1 MPKDNIASRN
11 MVMVDISAQMVK
23 ELRDKSGAAMM
34 DCKKALVEASGD
46 SEKAFEILRQKGV
59 ATANKKS
66 SRTASEGLVV
76 GQIAK
81 DGKTGALIEV
91 NCETDFVARNEEFVQ
106 LTKDLA
112 EAALS
117 SKSASVDALNKQPI
131 KGTTVAEHVTAVI
144 AKTGENIIIRRAA
157 LEDLN
162 GKEGVIGIYVHAL
175 GGKMGAIVA
184 IEADKKIDLEK
195 GAALGRDIAMHVVS
209 AKPQYVSKN
218 DIPAETIENE
228 RRIEAGK
235 QDLAEKKPEMR
246 EKIVQGRIDKI
257 FAERCLNEQQFVK
270 DPTQSVSKHLAQIST
285 ELGAKLEVKSFSLF
299 ILGETQAES
308 NGKGD
313 E

>member
-1 MPKDNIASRN
+1 
-11 MVMVDISAQMVK
+11 MVDISAQMVK

-76 GQIAK
+76 GQIAP
-81 DGKTGALIEV
+81 DGKTGSLIEV

-106 LTKDLA
+106 LTRDLA
-112 EAALS
+112 EVALKT
-117 SKSASVDALNKQPI
+117 KSASVDALNKQPI
-131 KGTTVAEHVTAVI
+131 KSTTVAEHVTATI

-157 LEDLN
+157 LEDLK
-162 GKEGVIGIYVHAL
+162 GKEGVVGMYVHAL
-175 GGKMGAIVA
+175 GGKMGAIVT
-184 IEADKKIDLEK
+184 IEADKAIDAEK
-195 GAALGRDIAMHVVS
+195 GAALGRDIAMHIVS

-218 DIPAETIENE
+218 DIPAETVENE

-235 QDLAEKKPEMR
+235 QDLADKKPEMR

-270 DPTQSVSKHLAQIST
+270 DPTQSVFKFLAASSAD
-285 ELGAKLEVKSFSLF
+285 LGAKLEVKSFSLF

>member
-1 MPKDNIASRN
+1 
-11 MVMVDISAQMVK
+11 MVDISAQMVK

-46 SEKAFEILRQKGV
+46 AEKAFEILRQKGV

-66 SRTASEGLVV
+66 SRAASEGLVV
-76 GQIAK
+76 GQVSK

-106 LTKDLA
+106 LTKDLV
-112 EAALS
+112 EVALS
-117 SKSASVDALNKQPI
+117 TKADSVEALNKQPI
-131 KGTTVAEHVTAVI
+131 KGTTVAEHVTATI

-157 LEDLN
+157 LEDLQ
-162 GKEGVIGIYVHAL
+162 GKEGVIGLYVHAL
-175 GGKMGAIVA
+175 GGKMGAIVTL
-184 IEADKKIDLEK
+184 EADKKVDAEK
-195 GAALGRDIAMHVVS
+195 AQALGRDVAMHIVS
-209 AKPQYVSKN
+209 AKPQYVSKS

-228 RRIEAGK
+228 RRIESGK

-246 EKIVQGRIDKI
+246 DKIVQGRIDKI

-270 DPTQSVSKHLAQIST
+270 DPTQTVSKFLTASAG

-299 ILGETQAES
+299 ILGETQADS

>member
-1 MPKDNIASRN
+1 
-11 MVMVDISAQMVK
+11 MVDISAQMVK

-76 GQIAK
+76 GQISK
-81 DGKTGALIEV
+81 DGKSGALIEV

-106 LTKDLA
+106 LTKELA
-112 EAALS
+112 EVALS
-117 SKSASVDALNKQPI
+117 TKSASVDALNKQPI
-131 KGTTVAEHVTAVI
+131 KSTTVADHVTATI

-157 LEDLN
+157 LEDLS
-162 GKEGVIGIYVHAL
+162 GKEGVIGMYVHAL
-175 GGKMGAIVA
+175 GGKMGALVT
-184 IEADKKIDLEK
+184 IEADKKIDAEK
-195 GAALGRDIAMHVVS
+195 GAALGRDIAMHIVS

-235 QDLAEKKPEMR
+235 QDLQDKKPEMR

-270 DPTQSVSKHLAQIST
+270 DPTQTVIKHLAQSGT

-299 ILGETQAES
+299 ILGETQADSSEA
-308 NGKGD
+308 GD

>member
-1 MPKDNIASRN
+1 
-11 MVMVDISAQMVK
+11 MVDISAQMVK

-81 DGKTGALIEV
+81 DGKSGALIEV

-106 LTKDLA
+106 LTKELA
-112 EAALS
+112 EVALS
-117 SKSASVDALNKQPI
+117 TKSASVDALNKQPI
-131 KGTTVAEHVTAVI
+131 KSTTVADHVTATI

-157 LEDLN
+157 LEDLG
-162 GKEGVIGIYVHAL
+162 GKEGVIGMYVHAL
-175 GGKMGAIVA
+175 GGKMGALVT
-184 IEADKKIDLEK
+184 IEADKKIDAEK
-195 GAALGRDIAMHVVS
+195 GAALGRDIAMHIVS

-235 QDLAEKKPEMR
+235 QDLQDKKPEMR

-270 DPTQSVSKHLAQIST
+270 DPTQTVIKHLAQSGT

-299 ILGETQAES
+299 ILGETQADSSEA
-308 NGKGD
+308 GD

>member
-1 MPKDNIASRN
+1 

-81 DGKTGALIEV
+81 DGKSGALIEV

-106 LTKDLA
+106 LTKELA
-112 EAALS
+112 EVALS
-117 SKSASVDALNKQPI
+117 TKSASVDALNKQPI
-131 KGTTVAEHVTAVI
+131 KSTTVADHVTATI

-157 LEDLN
+157 LEDLG
-162 GKEGVIGIYVHAL
+162 GKEGVIGMYVHAL
-175 GGKMGAIVA
+175 GGKMGALVT
-184 IEADKKIDLEK
+184 IEADKKIDAEK
-195 GAALGRDIAMHVVS
+195 GAALGRDIAMHIVS

-235 QDLAEKKPEMR
+235 QDLQDKKPEMR

-270 DPTQSVSKHLAQIST
+270 DPTQTVIKHLAQSGT

-299 ILGETQAES
+299 ILGETQADSSEA
-308 NGKGD
+308 GD

>member
-1 MPKDNIASRN
+1 
-11 MVMVDISAQMVK
+11 MVDISAQMVK

-112 EAALS
+112 EVALS
-117 SKSASVDALNKQPI
+117 TKSASVDALNKQAI
-131 KGTTVAEHVTAVI
+131 KSTTVSEHVTATI

-157 LEDLN
+157 LEDLS

-175 GGKMGAIVA
+175 GGKMGALVT
-184 IEADKKIDLEK
+184 IEADKKIDAEK
-195 GAALGRDIAMHVVS
+195 GAALGRDIAMHIVS

-218 DIPAETIENE
+218 DIPADTIENE

-235 QDLAEKKPEMR
+235 QDLQDKKPEMR

-270 DPTQSVSKHLAQIST
+270 DPTQTVSKHLAQSGT
-285 ELGAKLEVKSFSLF
+285 DLGAKLEVKSFSLF
-299 ILGETQAES
+299 ILGETQADS
-308 NGKGD
+308 NGTGD

>member
-1 MPKDNIASRN
+1 
-11 MVMVDISAQMVK
+11 MVDISAQMVK

-81 DGKTGALIEV
+81 DGKSGALIEV

-112 EAALS
+112 EVALS
-117 SKSASVDALNKQPI
+117 TKSASVDALNKQPI
-131 KGTTVAEHVTAVI
+131 KGTTVAEHVTATI
-144 AKTGENIIIRRAA
+144 SKTGENIIIRRAA
-157 LEDLN
+157 LEDL
-162 GKEGVIGIYVHAL
+162 GSKEGVVGIYVHAL
-175 GGKMGAIVA
+175 GGKMGALVT
-184 IEADKKIDLEK
+184 IEADKKIDAEK
-195 GAALGRDIAMHVVS
+195 GAALGRDIAMHIVS

-218 DIPAETIENE
+218 DIPADTIENE

-235 QDLAEKKPEMR
+235 QDLQDKKPEMR

-270 DPTQSVSKHLAQIST
+270 DPTQTVNKHLAQSGT

-299 ILGETQAES
+299 ILGETQADA
-308 NGKGD
+308 NGAG
-313 E
+313 EE